1 MPASAAITTTQD
13 PAAGTVGETFKDE
26 AKLSGLFCA
35 HPTGTIRYMLSSPTR
50 RSSDLGGL
58 VASDGP
64 VSVSGDG
71 EYATPQGA
79 SPTQAGTYYWVAAY
93 SGDSNNKEAKS
104 GCADHPAVIDQ
115 PSQAIT
121 TTQHPAAGTVGETF
135 KDEAKLSGL
144 FGAPP
149 TGPIRLK
156 LSSNNGCYAPDY
168 TTLSRSGPVSVSG
181 DGEYATPQGASPTQ
195 AGTYYWVAAY
205 SGDSNNK
212 EAKSGCA
219 DEPVRSEERRVGN
232 TTSQDPAAGTV
243 GETVKDEAKLSGLF
257 GAHPTGTISWKLY
270 PNKGCEAPEGG
281 VLAPVRPVSVSGDG
295 EYATPQGASPTQAGT
310 YYWVAAYSGDSNNK
324 EAKSGCADEPVVIGQ
339 ASPAITTTQDPAAG
353 TVGETFKDEAKLS
366 GLFGAHP
373 TGTISWKLYSNKS
386 CDASEGG
393 LVASDGPV
401 SVSGDGE
408 YATPQGAS
416 PTQAGTYYWV
426 AAYSGDSNNK
436 EAKSGCADEPVVI
449 GQASPAITT
458 TQDPAAGTVG
468 ETFQDE
474 VPPRRSSDLHPTG
487 TISWKLYSNK
497 SCEASEG
504 GLVASDGP
512 VSVSGDG
519 EYATPQG
526 ASPTQAGTYYW
537 EIGRAS
543 CRDSE

>member
-58 VASDGP
+58 VASDG
-64 VSVSGDG
+64 
-71 EYATPQGA
+71 
-79 SPTQAGTYYWVAAY
+79 
-93 SGDSNNKEAKS
+93 
-104 GCADHPAVIDQ
+104 
-115 PSQAIT
+115 
-121 TTQHPAAGTVGETF
+121 
-135 KDEAKLSGL
+135 
-144 FGAPP
+144 
-149 TGPIRLK
+149 
-156 LSSNNGCYAPDY
+156 
-168 TTLSRSGPVSVSG
+168 
-181 DGEYATPQGASPTQ
+181 
-195 AGTYYWVAAY
+195 
-205 SGDSNNK
+205 
-212 EAKSGCA
+212 
-219 DEPVRSEERRVGN
+219 
-232 TTSQDPAAGTV
+232 
-243 GETVKDEAKLSGLF
+243 
-257 GAHPTGTISWKLY
+257 
-270 PNKGCEAPEGG
+270 
-281 VLAPVRPVSVSGDG
+281 PVSVSGDG

-408 YATPQGAS
+408 YATAHTAS
-416 PTQAGTYYWV
+416 PTQACNYYCV

-449 GQASPAITT
+449 GQASPAIPTT
-458 TQDPAAGTVG
+458 HDPAAGTAG
-468 ETFQDE
+468 DTFLSLHDAL
-474 VPPRRSSDLHPTG
+474 PIFGAHPTG

-537 EIGRAS
+537 VAARSEERRVGKDKSARADEPDVNGQASPAIKTTHDTAAGTVGETAKDGVKLGGVFGAQPWGTMSWKLYSNKSCDASEGGLVASDGPVSVSGDGEYATPQGASPTQAGTYYWVAAYSGDANNKEPKNCCADEPAVIGQAS
-543 CRDSE
+543 PAITTTQ

>member
-58 VASDGP
+58 VASDG
-64 VSVSGDG
+64 
-71 EYATPQGA
+71 
-79 SPTQAGTYYWVAAY
+79 
-93 SGDSNNKEAKS
+93 
-104 GCADHPAVIDQ
+104 
-115 PSQAIT
+115 
-121 TTQHPAAGTVGETF
+121 
-135 KDEAKLSGL
+135 
-144 FGAPP
+144 
-149 TGPIRLK
+149 
-156 LSSNNGCYAPDY
+156 
-168 TTLSRSGPVSVSG
+168 
-181 DGEYATPQGASPTQ
+181 
-195 AGTYYWVAAY
+195 
-205 SGDSNNK
+205 
-212 EAKSGCA
+212 
-219 DEPVRSEERRVGN
+219 
-232 TTSQDPAAGTV
+232 
-243 GETVKDEAKLSGLF
+243 
-257 GAHPTGTISWKLY
+257 
-270 PNKGCEAPEGG
+270 
-281 VLAPVRPVSVSGDG
+281 PVSVSGDG

-401 SVSGDGE
+401 SVSGEIGR
-408 YATPQGAS
+408 AS
-416 PTQAGTYYWV
+416 RRETGQTQAGTYYWV

-449 GQASPAITT
+449 GQSSPAIRPHKSPYGDTIC
-458 TQDPAAGTVG
+458 DVFYDDVKLSGLFGA
-468 ETFQDE
+468 
-474 VPPRRSSDLHPTG
+474 HPTG

-537 EIGRAS
+537 VAAYSG
-543 CRDSE
+543 DSNNKEAKSGCAD

>member
-104 GCADHPAVIDQ
+104 GCAD
-115 PSQAIT
+115 
-121 TTQHPAAGTVGETF
+121 
-135 KDEAKLSGL
+135 
-144 FGAPP
+144 
-149 TGPIRLK
+149 
-156 LSSNNGCYAPDY
+156 
-168 TTLSRSGPVSVSG
+168 
-181 DGEYATPQGASPTQ
+181 
-195 AGTYYWVAAY
+195 
-205 SGDSNNK
+205 
-212 EAKSGCA
+212 
-219 DEPVRSEERRVGN
+219 
-232 TTSQDPAAGTV
+232 
-243 GETVKDEAKLSGLF
+243 
-257 GAHPTGTISWKLY
+257 
-270 PNKGCEAPEGG
+270 
-281 VLAPVRPVSVSGDG
+281 
-295 EYATPQGASPTQAGT
+295 
-310 YYWVAAYSGDSNNK
+310 
-324 EAKSGCADEPVVIGQ
+324 EPVVIGQ

-386 CDASEGG
+386 CEASEGGLVASDGPVSVSGDGEYATPQGASPTQAGTYYWVAAYSGDSNNKEAKSGCAGTPVVIGQPSPAITTTQDPAAGTVGETFKAEAKLSGLFGAHPTGTISCTLPTRRSSDLSEGG

-449 GQASPAITT
+449 GQASPALTT
-458 TQDPAAGTVG
+458 THAPA
-468 ETFQDE
+468 
-474 VPPRRSSDLHPTG
+474 
-487 TISWKLYSNK
+487 
-497 SCEASEG
+497 
-504 GLVASDGP
+504 
-512 VSVSGDG
+512 
-519 EYATPQG
+519 
-526 ASPTQAGTYYW
+526 
-537 EIGRAS
+537 
-543 CRDSE
+543 